1 MLVDRSTNVHLPFSQ
16 DTKAFVKAHLERN
29 GFNQAAKD
37 EALVEALSKT
47 DSTEFFSASELIQDI
62 KERDLEVMG
71 NYSSFDQ
78 SPYSVLHDYTVRSY
92 RSYGIREEEFVRYT
106 FLLFLL
112 PLNSLSLQLLITNC
126 G

>member
-78 SPYSVLHDYTVRSY
+78 SPYSVLHDYAVRSY
-92 RSYGIREEEFVRYT
+92 RSYGIREEEFVRYR
-106 FLLFLL
+106 FLLFFF
-112 PLNSLSLQLLITNC
+112 LSSRCSCNY
-126 G
+126 